1 MPPLGK
7 QLNINGLKF
16 LLEMLTYLIK
26 LRPDLAYSGNCII

>member
-16 LLEMLTYLIK
+16 LLEMLTYK
-26 LRPDLAYSGNCII
+26 LTGQMSWNCV